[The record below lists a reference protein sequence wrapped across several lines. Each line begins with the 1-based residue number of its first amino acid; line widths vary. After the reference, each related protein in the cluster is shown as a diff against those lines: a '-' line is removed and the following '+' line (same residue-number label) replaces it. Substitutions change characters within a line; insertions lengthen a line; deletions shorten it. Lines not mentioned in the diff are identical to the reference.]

1 MPKNSVL
8 EMLMKMKEELESKMQ
23 AYDDDESWKE
33 TARSITI
40 SWNTKG
46 KMSISTENTEDVATL
61 EVIGALDMAKFTI
74 MEKAH

>member
-8 EMLMKMKEELESKMQ
+8 EMLKAMKEELELKMQ
-23 AYDDDESWKE
+23 AHDDDESWKE

-40 SWNTKG
+40 LWNTKG

-61 EVIGALDMAKFTI
+61 EVVGALDMAKFTI
-74 MEKAH
+74 MEKAY